1 MIEQTN
7 AYLASNH
14 LLSRLLRSKSIRS
27 KMILLFDFLIR
38 RRRFNALL
46 INFQM
51 NIKLSLSIT
60 SAIDHPNKLK
70 PTCLKPNKNTDHKAP
85 NPLTQA
91 AHYR

>member
-27 KMILLFDFLIR
+27 KMILSLNFLNR
-38 RRRFNALL
+38 SRQFNALL

-51 NIKLSLSIT
+51 NIKKSLSI
-60 SAIDHPNKLK
+60 IFVKDHPIKLK
-70 PTCLKPNKNTDHKAP
+70 STCLKPNKKTNHLAQ

-91 AHYR
+91 AH